1 MHNGSG
7 SWTKVP
13 LVLLFLYKYFQI
25 QNVIWCE
32 PQEDQQEDSTASFK
46 RSRHGSLSN
55 SPDSS
60 PTSLT
65 SVIPKYTIDEENWLQ
80 GKKKTIQANQM
91 IKLFLALD
99 GLLISD
105 RDGFYRM

>member
-80 GKKKTIQANQM
+80 GKKDYTGK
-91 IKLFLALD
+91 
-99 GLLISD
+99 SD
-105 RDGFYRM
+105 YKVICATRWPINFKQR